1 MTEEAKPLRADARRN
16 RARVLEAA
24 ETVLARDGVA
34 ASMRAVAQDA
44 GVGLGTIYRHFP
56 TRETL
61 YEAILVARMERLIE
75 HAPALREAE
84 DAGAAFFGFFT
95 DIVDNATRMRALADV
110 LADAGMDVKAGL
122 SEVGSAVRSAVEALL
137 IRAQQEGAV
146 REDLRLPE
154 LLALLGAVCMAAER
168 QQWEPELRDRTLRVV
183 FDGCRPHH

>member
-34 ASMRAVAQDA
+34 ASMRAVAQEA

>member
-24 ETVLARDGVA
+24 EAVLARDGVA
-34 ASMRAVAQDA
+34 ASMRAVAQEA

-75 HAPALREAE
+75 HTPALREAE

-110 LADAGMDVKAGL
+110 LADAGIDAKAGL
-122 SEVGSAVRSAVEALL
+122 SEVGSAVRSAIETLL

-146 REDLRLPE
+146 REDLRMPE
-154 LLALLGAVCMAAER
+154 LLTLLGAVCMAAER
-168 QQWEPELRDRTLRVV
+168 QQWEPELRDRTLGVV

>member
-24 ETVLARDGVA
+24 EAVLARDGGA
-34 ASMRAVAQDA
+34 ASVRAVAQQA

-56 TRETL
+56 TREAL
-61 YEAILVARMERLIE
+61 YEAILVDRLQRLAERS
-75 HAPALREAE
+75 AALREAE

-95 DIVDNATRMRALADV
+95 EIVDNASRMKAMADV
-110 LADAGMDVKAGL
+110 LADAGIDVKAGM
-122 SEVGSAVRSAVEALL
+122 SEAGSVVRSAVEALL
-137 IRAQQEGAV
+137 IRAQQAGAV

-154 LLALLGAVCMAAER
+154 LLALLGAACMAAER
-168 QQWEPELRDRTLRVV
+168 NQWEPGLRDRTLGVV